1 MNDTYLK
8 LAEGFEQLAQGYRA
22 LAGEPERTSTPD
34 ANTQPAPQ
42 VTIEPGEEQSWQA
55 SPKRVRPG
63 RSKLC
68 FSNTM
73 LENFPALSLKTTRA
87 LLKEAEAL

>member
-42 VTIEPGEEQSWQA
+42 VTIEQ
-55 SPKRVRPG
+55 VRAVLAG
-63 RSKLC
+63 KSQ
-68 FSNTM
+68 
-73 LENFPALSLKTTRA
+73 
-87 LLKEAEAL
+87 

>member
-42 VTIEPGEEQSWQA
+42 VTIEQ
-55 SPKRVRPG
+55 VRAVLAGKSQEGKTG

-73 LENFPALSLKTTRA
+73 LENFPALSLKTTRRS
-87 LLKEAEAL
+87 